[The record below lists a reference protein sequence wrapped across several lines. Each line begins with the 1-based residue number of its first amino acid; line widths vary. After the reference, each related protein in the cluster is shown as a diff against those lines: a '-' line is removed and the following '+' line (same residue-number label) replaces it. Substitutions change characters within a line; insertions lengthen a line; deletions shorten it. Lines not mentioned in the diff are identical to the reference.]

1 MWCIDH
7 SVPAI
12 LMSESQYSDSHR
24 RWWKEYT
31 KHCFVNCFSAGLVGG
46 TPQKEY
52 LAKLGMERWRIFF
65 GYDVVD
71 NSHFYVGSSSARKN
85 AHYLRR
91 CLNLPENYFLSSC
104 RFIEK
109 KNILSLLQAYRVY
122 IDRFLQ
128 NSWSL
133 VILGD
138 GELKSEII
146 ASISRLGLQKFVFL
160 PGFKQYSEL
169 PNYYGL
175 ARAFVLASTSEQWGL
190 VVNEAMA
197 SCLPVLVSERC
208 GCARDLVVDGKNGYR
223 FDPFDVNYLADLM
236 GKITQSNVSLMD
248 MGRASNDI
256 ISQFGTDYFAKGLIR
271 SATTAIN
278 DARSKIRKFD
288 KLILKLFMLIREH
301 TRGK

>member
-1 MWCIDH
+1 
-7 SVPAI
+7 
-12 LMSESQYSDSHR
+12 
-24 RWWKEYT
+24 
-31 KHCFVNCFSAGLVGG
+31 
-46 TPQKEY
+46 
-52 LAKLGMERWRIFF
+52 
-65 GYDVVD
+65 VVD
-71 NSHFYVGSSSARKN
+71 NTHFYVGSSSARKN

-91 CLNLPENYFLSSC
+91 SLNLPENYFLTSC

-109 KNILSLLQAYRVY
+109 KNLLSLLQAYRVY
-122 IDRFLQ
+122 NDRFLQ

-138 GELKSEII
+138 GDLKGEVI

-175 ARAFVLASTSEQWGL
+175 AQAFVLASTSEQWGL

-208 GCARDLVVDGKNGYR
+208 GCARDLVVNGENGYT
-223 FDPFDVNYLADLM
+223 FDPFDVNCLADLM
-236 GKITQSNVSLMD
+236 GKITQSNCSLTD

-256 ISQFGTDYFAKGLIR
+256 ISQFGTDYFAKSLIQ
-271 SATTAIN
+271 SAATAI
-278 DARSKIRKFD
+278 DESKSKTRKFD
-288 KLILKLFMLIREH
+288 KLMLKVLILIREN
-301 TRGK
+301 TRGE